1 MAWGGLALLTEVAI
15 QAVMFAS
22 NLPWHQWAVVWG
34 LLLVGMAFL
43 VERRRQ
49 DVMLASRAFMQNL
62 GAFGA

>member
-1 MAWGGLALLTEVAI
+1 MKTAKTILFIT
-15 QAVMFAS
+15 F
-22 NLPWHQWAVVWG
+22 